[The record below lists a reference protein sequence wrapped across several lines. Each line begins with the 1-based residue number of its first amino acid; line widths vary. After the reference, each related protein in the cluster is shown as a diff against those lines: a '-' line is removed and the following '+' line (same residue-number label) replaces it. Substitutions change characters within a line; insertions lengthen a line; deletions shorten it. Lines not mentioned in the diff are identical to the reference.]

1 MSPIMPI
8 LKIFDHPT
16 RIKFLSTKIVRKI
29 PISILQNDNTNY
41 MSINIPQLHSMGET
55 NQRSESICHA
65 LIGRKDLG

>member
-41 MSINIPQLHSMGET
+41 ISINIPQLPSISPSSGTMGET
-55 NQRSESICHA
+55 NQRPVSQLS
-65 LIGRKDLG
+65 